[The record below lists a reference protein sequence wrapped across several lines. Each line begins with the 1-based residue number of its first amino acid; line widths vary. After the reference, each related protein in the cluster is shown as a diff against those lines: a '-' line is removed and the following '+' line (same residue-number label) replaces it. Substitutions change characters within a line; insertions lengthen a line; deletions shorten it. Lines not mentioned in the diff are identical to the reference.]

1 MMLLALL
8 GTPLAVIPLFWLAR
22 NTTVFFLLGT
32 GASLAMLIAGGVLGH
47 TVLSFGPVAL
57 GAPWYLYV
65 DSLGF
70 LTLGLVLLVAVAVN
84 VFSWG
89 YFQEELRTGH
99 TELRRLQL
107 FYSLLFAFLF
117 SMVLA
122 LTTENLGI
130 LWIAIE
136 GTTLASAFLVGFE
149 NHKRSLEAAWKYMIL
164 CTVGIALAL
173 LGITVLHLASGNLVG
188 DGQGALSWP
197 FLMAHAERMNPSL
210 LRLAFVFVLV
220 GFGTKAGLAPLHNWL
235 PDAHSQAPSPVS
247 ALLSGVLLNSA
258 MYGILRITAVVNR
271 GLSGNGFTG
280 TALLALGILS
290 VGTAAVFLL
299 TQRDY
304 KRLLAYSSIEHMGL
318 LAVGAG
324 LFSPG
329 AIFATLFHMVNHS
342 LTKSMLFLAAGSL
355 YQKFGSRDIRKVRG
369 LLTVLPVTGSV
380 FFFGIFAIAGM
391 PPFSVFFSEL
401 GLLTACFQG
410 GHPVIGTLLALLLAV
425 IFVGFAV
432 TLFRIFLG
440 DVPPSSSVTRGEI
453 NGPGAVILVVLLVAV
468 GVSGF
473 AMPSEAWELLH
484 RAAQIVI
491 GG

>member
-1 MMLLALL
+1 MMLVLL

-22 NTTVFFLLGT
+22 NTLMFFLVGT
-32 GASLAMLIAGGVLGH
+32 GGSLAMLIAGGVLGH
-47 TVLSFGPVAL
+47 TINATGPVTW

-70 LTLGLVLLVAVAVN
+70 LTLGLVLLVSVAVN
-84 VFSWG
+84 IFSWG
-89 YFQEELRTGH
+89 YFQEELSRGH

-107 FYSLLFAFLF
+107 FYSLLFAFIF
-117 SMVLA
+117 SMMVA

-149 NHKRSLEAAWKYMIL
+149 NEKRSLEAAWKYMIL
-164 CTVGIALAL
+164 CTVGIALAF
-173 LGITVLHLASGNLVG
+173 LGITILHMASAGAEG
-188 DGQGALSWP
+188 GPGTALSWP
-197 FLMAHAERMNPSL
+197 FLMAHAEKLDDPL
-210 LRLAFVFVLV
+210 LRLAFVFALV

-247 ALLSGVLLNSA
+247 AMLSGVLLNSA
-258 MYGILRITAVVNR
+258 MYGILRVTAVVNR
-271 GLSGNGFTG
+271 GLEGRAFTG
-280 TALLALGILS
+280 TALMVMGLLS
-290 VGTAAVFLL
+290 VGTAALFLL

-324 LFSPG
+324 IFSP
-329 AIFATLFHMVNHS
+329 ASIFATLFHMVNHS
-342 LTKSMLFLAAGSL
+342 LTKSMLFLAAGTV
-355 YQKFGSRDIRKVRG
+355 YQKYGSRDIRKIRG
-369 LLTVLPVTGSV
+369 LLRTLPVTGTAL
-380 FFFGIFAIAGM
+380 FLGILAIGGL

-401 GLLTACFQG
+401 GILSSCFQA
-410 GHPVIGTLLALLLAV
+410 GHLWLGSGVGLLLAL

-432 TLFRIFLG
+432 TLYRIFTG
-440 DVPPSSSVTRGEI
+440 DLPAASAVVPGEY
-453 NGPGAVILVVLLVAV
+453 NAPGMFILILLLVVI
-468 GVSGF
+468 GVSGI
-473 AMPSEAWELLH
+473 ALPSEAWSLL
-484 RAAQIVI
+484 RDAARIVT